1 MVDVTRAGKRGVVGV
16 FALTLALAA
25 CGSSAHTSVGASSP
39 ATTTASRTAS
49 TAAPTTAAPTTTTVD
64 KGKPYDPNKP
74 IDLGGTPGV
83 TPAEQHRAE
92 TLLRQTI
99 VGLRKFTTPQEA
111 YAAGYRSIGDG
122 VTGDEHYIK
131 WSDVDDGHIL
141 DPTRPESLVYE
152 DRNGTQQVV
161 AAMYMLPFGSR
172 FTDAPDVGGPLTQ
185 WHVHQDLC
193 LSGNAEQ
200 KTLSGGT
207 SINGQCPSGSTKAGA
222 MPMLHVW
229 VVPNRCGPFAALEG
243 VGAGQIPPGQT
254 RLCDTLHGAPAG
266 S

>member
-1 MVDVTRAGKRGVVGV
+1 MLGVTRAGKRGVVGA
-16 FALTLALAA
+16 FALTLTLAG
-25 CGSSAHTSVGASSP
+25 CGSSAHTSSAPPAPSP
-39 ATTTASRTAS
+39 SATSTPS
-49 TAAPTTAAPTTTTVD
+49 TAAPTTVAAPTTTVD
-64 KGKPYDPNKP
+64 KGKPYDPTKP
-74 IDLGGTPGV
+74 IDLRGTPGV
-83 TPAEQHRAE
+83 TTAEKLRAE
-92 TLLRQTI
+92 TLLRRTI
-99 VGLRKFTTPQEA
+99 VDLRKFETPQEA
-111 YAAGYRSIGDG
+111 YAAGYRSIGDRL
-122 VTGDEHYIK
+122 TGDEHYIK

-185 WHVHQDLC
+185 WHIHADLC

-207 SINGQCPSGSTKAGA
+207 SVNGQCPAGSTKAGA

-229 VVPNRCGPFAALEG
+229 VVPNQCGPFAALEG
-243 VGAGQIPPGQT
+243 VGAGQIAPGQT
-254 RLCDTLHGAPAG
+254 RLCDTLHGEPATN
-266 S
+266 

>member
-1 MVDVTRAGKRGVVGV
+1 MIGVTRAGKRSVVGA

-25 CGSSAHTSVGASSP
+25 CGSSAHTSSAPPASP
-39 ATTTASRTAS
+39 ATSAPS
-49 TAAPTTAAPTTTTVD
+49 TAAPTTVAAPTTTVD
-64 KGKPYDPNKP
+64 KGKPYDPTKP
-74 IDLGGTPGV
+74 IDLSGTPGV
-83 TPAEQHRAE
+83 TAAEQHRAE

-99 VGLRKFTTPQEA
+99 VDLRRFETPQAA
-111 YAAGYRSIGDG
+111 YAAGYRSIGDRL
-122 VTGDEHYIK
+122 TGDEHYIK

-185 WHVHQDLC
+185 WHIHADLC

-207 SINGQCPSGSTKAGA
+207 SVNGQCPAGSTKAGA

-229 VVPNRCGPFAALEG
+229 VVPNQCGPFAALEG

-254 RLCDTLHGAPAG
+254 RLCDTAHGEPA
-266 S
+266 SN